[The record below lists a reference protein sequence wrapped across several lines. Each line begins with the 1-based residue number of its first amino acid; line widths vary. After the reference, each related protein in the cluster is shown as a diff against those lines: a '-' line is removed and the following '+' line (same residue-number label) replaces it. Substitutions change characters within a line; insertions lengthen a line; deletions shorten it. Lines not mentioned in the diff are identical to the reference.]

1 MNRREFTTLLGGAM
15 VAACPLAARAQRA
28 AVPVVAVLNGGLPES
43 SARVLPY
50 FRDGL
55 RESGYVESRD
65 VAIVARSAEGR
76 DELLPMLAAELVALN
91 VAVIAALGAI
101 AAQAA
106 LQATRTIPIVFL
118 TGDPVALGL
127 VTSLSRPGGNAT
139 GISILAPE
147 LLAKRLE
154 LLSELIPHAKSVAFL
169 VNPGNPTAASQL
181 SDLQAAA
188 RATRHIVQTLEARD
202 RDGLEVAFTRLA
214 EQRPDALLVAADPFF
229 SAQRDQIVALAAR
242 HKLPA
247 IYDFPYYAAAGGL
260 LTYGPNNQDAFRIVG
275 VYVGRILAGTKPA
288 DLPVQQPTKFELVIN
303 LKTAKALGL
312 TIPPTLLARAD
323 EVIE

>member
-1 MNRREFTTLLGGAM
+1 VNRREVIAGLGAGLAS
-15 VAACPLAARAQRA
+15 CPLATRAQQR
-28 AVPVVAVLNGGLPES
+28 AVPVVAFLSAGPAES
-43 SARVLPY
+43 STLLLPY

-55 RESGYVESRD
+55 KESGYVEARD
-65 VAIVARSAEGR
+65 VSVVVRSAEGR
-76 DELLPMLAAELVALN
+76 DEQLPMLAAELVALN
-91 VAVIAALGAI
+91 VAVIAALGSI

-106 LQATRTIPIVFL
+106 LQATRSIPIVFL

-154 LLSELIPHAKSVAFL
+154 LLRELIPHAKSVAFL

-188 RATRHIVQTLEARD
+188 RATRHNVQAFEARD

-214 EQRPDALLVAADPFF
+214 EQRPDALLIATDPFF
-229 SAQRDQIVALAAR
+229 AAQRDQVVALAAR

-247 IYDFPYYAAAGGL
+247 VYDFPYYAAAGGL
-260 LTYGPNNQDAFRIVG
+260 FTYGPNIQDANRLVG
-275 VYVGRILAGTKPA
+275 VYAGRILAGTKPA

-312 TIPPTLLARAD
+312 TIPPSLLARAD
-323 EVIE
+323 KVIE